1 MPTTDAS
8 SEGKDSNKEEEK
20 TPEAAIGPVP
30 PTEEE
35 YDPAEIEKAEEF
47 KSQGNQHVKG
57 K

>member
-30 PTEEE
+30 PTEDE

-47 KSQGNQHVKG
+47 KN
-57 K
+57 